1 MNELVTLE
9 MGKKLKSYDFILESK
24 MVKVYQNKISKQ
36 PD

>member
-9 MGKKLKSYDFILESK
+9 MGKKLKNYDFILESK
-24 MVKVYQNKISKQ
+24 MVKVHQSKISKQ